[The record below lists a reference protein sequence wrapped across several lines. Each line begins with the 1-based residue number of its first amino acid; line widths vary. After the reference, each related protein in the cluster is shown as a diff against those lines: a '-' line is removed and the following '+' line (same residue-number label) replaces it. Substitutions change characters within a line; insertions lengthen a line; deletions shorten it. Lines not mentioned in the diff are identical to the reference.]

1 MLKEKAIIIIL
12 TYKFSRIINF
22 SHYSMKR
29 LLLTTLFCTIL
40 SYSWAQFSQEYG
52 KISEDELNMKVY
64 AKDSSASA
72 VYLYENAHF
81 EYVNTGSNVLIVYK
95 YSCKIKILKP
105 EGVEYANIKIPL
117 YKTQNSSDIITSF
130 EANAYNLEKGK
141 IVKTKTDKQFMFS
154 ENIIDKINLTK
165 VSMQGVKVGS
175 VIEYKFSINSPY
187 YLRNIPTFST
197 QHRIPVISGNY
208 IAQIPNHLVVKYS
221 INGCE
226 YLEVNEV
233 VKFNSLLAIS
243 GLGENVRQIA
253 FTSKDMPALK
263 EEPIVWNNNE
273 HISSVEFNLIDIQI
287 PSMVYTSYLKDWNSI
302 EKYFK
307 KIENFGSHF
316 SISKIFENETKII
329 ASKNVSD
336 QEKIKEIHQLVLE
349 RIAFNGEYTLTCKN
363 PIYAVKEKS
372 GNSAEVNFIL
382 MSMLN
387 DAGYKA
393 FPVMLSSRESGKL
406 TEYYPKIDNITHFI
420 IAVKTPDGNTYYL
433 DGSDKLST
441 INTLSKNYLTK
452 GYLFNSSKENKWI
465 DLSKISN
472 SSSKS
477 EIFLSFNS
485 DMNLI
490 GSIKRTSTNQLAYK
504 KKLQYKSLESK
515 KEYLKSIENRYSIT
529 IDSSSINGIDSY
541 GNSVEEIYNIQME
554 TLKNSSYVYLNPIIF
569 PEINSNPFIAST
581 RKFPIEF
588 DYPFSNT
595 QFITLIIPDNYTVE
609 ELPKGTKLSLLDN
622 GITFS
627 YLIQKRDNAI
637 VIIYNFTQN
646 QIIFPKMN
654 YALIKD
660 FIAAVVEK
668 NSERIVLKKKS

>member
-1 MLKEKAIIIIL
+1 
-12 TYKFSRIINF
+12 
-22 SHYSMKR
+22 MKR
-29 LLLTTLFCTIL
+29 LLLTIIFCTIL
-40 SYSWAQFSQEYG
+40 SYSWGQFMQQYG
-52 KISEDELNMKVY
+52 KITEDELNMKVY
-64 AKDSSASA
+64 TKDSSASA

-141 IVKTKTDKQFMFS
+141 IIKTKTDKQFMFS

-187 YLRNIPTFST
+187 YLRYIPTFST

-273 HISSVEFNLIDIQI
+273 HISSVEFNLTDIQI

-307 KIENFGSHF
+307 KIENFGYHF
-316 SISKIFENETKII
+316 SISKIFEKETKEI

-349 RIAFNGEYTLTCKN
+349 RIAFNGEYSLTCKN
-363 PIYAVKEKS
+363 PLNAVKEKS

-406 TEYYPKIDNITHFI
+406 AEYYPKIDNITHFI
-420 IAVKTPDGNTYYL
+420 IAVNTPDGNTYYL

-441 INTLSKNYLTK
+441 INTLSENYLTK
-452 GYLFNSSKENKWI
+452 GYLFNSSNENKWI

-490 GSIKRTSTNQLAYK
+490 GSIKRMSTNQLAYE
-504 KKLQYKSLESK
+504 KKLKYKSLESK
-515 KEYLKSIENRYSIT
+515 KEYLKSIEKRYSIT
-529 IDSSSINGIDSY
+529 IDSSSMSGIDSY

-569 PEINSNPFIAST
+569 PVINTNPFITST

-637 VIIYNFTQN
+637 VIIYNYTQN

-660 FIAAVVEK
+660 FITAVVEK

>member
-1 MLKEKAIIIIL
+1 M
-12 TYKFSRIINF
+12 
-22 SHYSMKR
+22 
-29 LLLTTLFCTIL
+29 
-40 SYSWAQFSQEYG
+40 QQYG
-52 KISEDELNMKVY
+52 KITEDELNMKVY
-64 AKDSSASA
+64 TKDSSASA

-141 IVKTKTDKQFMFS
+141 IIKTKTDKQFMFS

-187 YLRNIPTFST
+187 YLRYIPTFST

-273 HISSVEFNLIDIQI
+273 HISSVEFNLTDIQI

-307 KIENFGSHF
+307 KIENFGYHF
-316 SISKIFENETKII
+316 SISKIFEKETKEI

-349 RIAFNGEYTLTCKN
+349 RIAFNGEYSLTCKN
-363 PIYAVKEKS
+363 PLNAVKEKS

-406 TEYYPKIDNITHFI
+406 AEYYPKIDNITHFI
-420 IAVKTPDGNTYYL
+420 IAVNTPDGNTYYL

-441 INTLSKNYLTK
+441 INTLSENYLTK
-452 GYLFNSSKENKWI
+452 GYLFNSSNENKWI

-490 GSIKRTSTNQLAYK
+490 GSIKRMSTNQLAYE
-504 KKLQYKSLESK
+504 KKLKYKSLESK
-515 KEYLKSIENRYSIT
+515 KEYLKSIEKRYSIT
-529 IDSSSINGIDSY
+529 IDSSSMSGIDSY

-569 PEINSNPFIAST
+569 PVINTNPFITST

-637 VIIYNFTQN
+637 VIIYNYTQN

-660 FIAAVVEK
+660 FITAVVEK

>member
-12 TYKFSRIINF
+12 TNKLSRIINF

-81 EYVNTGSNVLIVYK
+81 EYVYTGSNVLIVYK

-187 YLRNIPTFST
+187 YLRYIPTFST

-287 PSMVYTSYLKDWNSI
+287 PSMVYTSYLKDWKSI

-316 SISKIFENETKII
+316 AISKIFEKETKEI

-349 RIAFNGEYTLTCKN
+349 RIAFNGEYSLTCKN
-363 PIYAVKEKS
+363 PINAVKEKS

-406 TEYYPKIDNITHFI
+406 AEYYPKIDNITHFI

-441 INTLSKNYLTK
+441 INTLSENYLTK
-452 GYLFNSSKENKWI
+452 GYLFNSSNENKWI

-485 DMNLI
+485 DMDLT

-569 PEINSNPFIAST
+569 PEINSNPFIASI

-609 ELPKGTKLSLLDN
+609 ELPKSTKLSLLDN

>member
-1 MLKEKAIIIIL
+1 MLKEKAITIIL
-12 TYKFSRIINF
+12 IYKFSRIINF

-72 VYLYENAHF
+72 VYLYENANF

-316 SISKIFENETKII
+316 AISKIFENETKEI

-363 PIYAVKEKS
+363 PINAVKEKS

-406 TEYYPKIDNITHFI
+406 AEYYPKIDNITHFI

-452 GYLFNSSKENKWI
+452 GYLFNSSNENKWI

-485 DMNLI
+485 DMDLT

-609 ELPKGTKLSLLDN
+609 ELPKSTKLSLLDN